1 MKKWMTLLLALVPGA
16 IWWEGERFSGG
27 ATQEEVDA
35 WGDGLYR
42 GRHLQDGE
50 F

>member
-1 MKKWMTLLLALVPGA
+1 MKKWMTLLLAMALTLAACG
-16 IWWEGERFSGG
+16 GE
-27 ATQEEVDA
+27 TQEEVAA
-35 WGDGLYR
+35 WVDGLYR